1 MHLCCPIK
9 QNYLRLQCVVC
20 KYVIFPLFA
29 LDVCVRASIRARKHI
44 HVRVRTGE
52 GQL

>member
-1 MHLCCPIK
+1 MLFSP
-9 QNYLRLQCVVC
+9 
-20 KYVIFPLFA
+20 FA